1 MNKIK
6 ITLEE
11 LNTLAKLMPSMT
23 VIDLIEMVNR
33 NKKRA

>member
-11 LNTLAKLMPSMT
+11 LNTLANLMPSMT
-23 VIDLIEMVNR
+23 IIDLIEMVNS